1 MNFISPFC
9 KSFSFRKSIINYNL
23 PNIELNIIQ
32 IITQMIINDNIT
44 KNVKDPAQRLIAKT
58 FREFIRVAQKD
69 KRRKKSFDYC
79 LKVSYVP
86 SS

>member
-32 IITQMIINDNIT
+32 IITQMIILL
-44 KNVKDPAQRLIAKT
+44 KDTLYI
-58 FREFIRVAQKD
+58 
-69 KRRKKSFDYC
+69 
-79 LKVSYVP
+79 
-86 SS
+86 